1 MYIDRTSF
9 SLSNPSVHS
18 RILLSATASKCNMQL
33 KVEEL
38 SGKHPILILHL
49 QPFDS
54 GLALISQWSILSIFW
69 PSKAT

>member
-1 MYIDRTSF
+1 MYIDHTSF
-9 SLSNPSVHS
+9 SLSNPSVHC
-18 RILLSATASKCNMQL
+18 RILSATASKCNMQL